1 MSMTEDRLAQ
11 IIEDNSTVV
20 GHTPPS
26 TGVSTD
32 NMVDIEIGIEL
43 GLDDDEISSQEFKKQ
58 VEDLSRYA
66 EDVDMGYRMKLLKEK
81 HYCVREA
88 MFQHIMAVTI
98 SNGGQDIFK
107 QSQNNAIKYH
117 IQKWG
122 GLPRQEK
129 FLTPFNKGG
138 DINYWKK

>member
-11 IIEDNSTVV
+11 IIEDNSTIV

-26 TGVSTD
+26 VGVSTD

-66 EDVDMGYRMKLLKEK
+66 EDSGITDLLGFVRNEIKEDRYRASENPFAFLRSRILLLKEYK
-81 HYCVREA
+81 KLAQKMHG
-88 MFQHIMAVTI
+88 
-98 SNGGQDIFK
+98 N
-107 QSQNNAIKYH
+107 QNNH
-117 IQKWG
+117 
-122 GLPRQEK
+122 
-129 FLTPFNKGG
+129 
-138 DINYWKK
+138 

>member
-26 TGVSTD
+26 AGVSTD
-32 NMVDIEIGIEL
+32 NMVEIEIGIEL

-66 EDVDMGYRMKLLKEK
+66 EDSGITDLLGFVKNEISEDRYRASENPFAFLRSRILLLKEFEK
-81 HYCVREA
+81 
-88 MFQHIMAVTI
+88 M
-98 SNGGQDIFK
+98 
-107 QSQNNAIKYH
+107 IK
-117 IQKWG
+117 KTRG
-122 GLPRQEK
+122 
-129 FLTPFNKGG
+129 NKNS
-138 DINYWKK
+138 D